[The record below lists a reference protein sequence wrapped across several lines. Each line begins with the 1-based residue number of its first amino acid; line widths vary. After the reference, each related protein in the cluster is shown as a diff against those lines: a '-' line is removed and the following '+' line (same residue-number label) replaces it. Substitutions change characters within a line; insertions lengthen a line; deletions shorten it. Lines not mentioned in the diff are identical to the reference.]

1 MRFKDIFD
9 VEKPI
14 IGTVHLLPL
23 PGSPRAV
30 SLEEV
35 IKRAVE
41 DARAFEEG
49 GVDGII
55 LENFGDAPYQAGCVG
70 PETIASMTVVAV
82 RVSENVDIPVGVNV
96 LRNDAKAAL
105 AIAYVIN
112 GKFIR
117 VNVHVGV
124 YATDQ
129 GIIEGKAY
137 ETLMLRKFL
146 GADIAIFA
154 DVHVKHAYPLWNLDI
169 KDAAR
174 DTVLRGLA
182 DAIVVTGKVTGEPPN
197 IRDVLCVKEVV
208 KDIPV
213 VVGSG
218 VTVKNVGVYLEVAD
232 GVIVGT
238 SLKVGDVTENPVDI
252 EKVKMFVKEANNYR

>member
-14 IGTVHLLPL
+14 IGTVHFLPL

-35 IKRAVE
+35 TKRAVE
-41 DARAFEEG
+41 DARAYEEG

-70 PETIASMTVVAV
+70 PETIASMTAVAV

-137 ETLMLRKFL
+137 ETLILRKIL
-146 GADIAIFA
+146 DADVAIFA

-174 DTVLRGLA
+174 DTVRRGLA
-182 DAIVVTGKVTGEPPN
+182 DAIIVTGRKTGEPPN
-197 IRDVLCVKEVV
+197 IENVLSVKEAV
-208 KDIPV
+208 DEIPV
-213 VVGSG
+213 FVGSG
-218 VTVKNVGVYLEVAD
+218 VNMKNVSTYLKVAD

-238 SLKVGDVTENPVDI
+238 SLKIKGKTENPVDV
-252 EKVKMFVKEANNYR
+252 ERVKMFVNEANNYR